1 MIPHRLLLLTA
12 AALLAAS
19 AFARPAAAQAAGCP
33 RFDRPALQIDT
44 QVVPLKRDFDRT
56 LAQLQAMPGRSGGP
70 AGARA
75 GQVLGL
81 AHATFGERWQVGAH
95 FSPQPGGVVCAALA
109 RLTVTFGFQE
119 RIVYIARE
127 LPPGTCIQR
136 EVLNHEMKHV
146 STDEALLR
154 EFMPGFK
161 RRLEAVAA
169 RQGTIR
175 ARSETQAMTML
186 RQPIDA
192 AVRELMQDFS
202 RERDRRQAKVDT
214 LEEYR
219 RVSKSCNGELAKYVK
234 GKGRL

>member
-1 MIPHRLLLLTA
+1 MIPNRLFLTTA
-12 AALLAAS
+12 AALLAMPAL
-19 AFARPAAAQAAGCP
+19 AGTAAAQTAGCP
-33 RFDRPALQIDT
+33 AFERPRVQIDAQT
-44 QVVPLKRDFDRT
+44 VPLKRDFDKT
-56 LAQLQAMPGRSGGP
+56 LAQLQAMPGRSPGP
-70 AGARA
+70 AGAGH

-81 AHATFGERWQVGAH
+81 AHATFGERWQVGAAY
-95 FSPQPGGVVCAALA
+95 SPQRGGTVCAALA
-109 RLTVTFGFQE
+109 RLIVSFGFQE
-119 RIVYIARE
+119 RVVYIARE

-146 STDEALLR
+146 AVDEALLR

-161 RRLEAVAA
+161 RRLEAVVA
-169 RQGTIR
+169 RQGTVR
-175 ARSETQAMTML
+175 ARNESQAMTML

-192 AVRELMQDFS
+192 AVRDLMQDFS
-202 RERDRRQAKVDT
+202 REREKRQAKVDT